1 MVAPAPLPAIRRAL
15 IGEILRQLRDA
26 RQAIVDLLG
35 RATSVDAAQRLLRQ
49 RTQIERLLREFGDQ
63 ATAAA
68 SAAAGQAW
76 DSGHAQAQAELGQ
89 PGIAFR
95 LNARSLLATRHMLTH
110 RLADVSRQAI
120 ARIDTALMQS
130 LLGVRPLSQA
140 ITEIQAIL
148 DGAPRRRA
156 MTIAYT
162 EIGRV
167 YNAAHYETLLEQA
180 KLIPGL
186 KKAWLHS
193 RKEHGRPGHIMASHQ
208 DPIAV
213 AEPFEIVDVKTG
225 EVEALRFPLDPQAGP
240 GNTVNCGCM
249 MKAVL
254 PANPDELFA
263 GPIAPVP
270 PNTVIG
276 GGVPQGA
283 GGIVPPIQPPAQP
296 PGGGGAAPEDPFR
309 RALDGM
315 LTALA
320 ARSDAFPGYTGGGRL
335 ARLWRDLG
343 SYSRHV
349 RRRIDDG
356 SIADAEDLAGRVFAT
371 LAATR
376 SVQVALAQSARFTT
390 GQFATR
396 VRDLQGGDWIVLV
409 DGNGRIVTAY
419 PFDPSRV
426 GFEQW
431 SAQHGHPVRH
441 IELSPAD
448 RALLARLF
456 AQP

>member
-208 DPIAV
+208 APIAV

-254 PANPDELFA
+254 PDDEEYVPLRQEDLVPA
-263 GPIAPVP
+263 G
-270 PNTVIG
+270 TV
-276 GGVPQGA
+276 VRN
-283 GGIVPPIQPPAQP
+283 GIVIPPVP
-296 PGGGGAAPEDPFR
+296 PGGGGQPAAPPGDPFEALKDAVLQGLAL
-309 RALDGM
+309 RAMASGLEGRGLLRSLWTDADSYSAHVAKRLREGAIASADE
-315 LTALA
+315 LAEHALA
-320 ARSDAFPGYTGGGRL
+320 
-335 ARLWRDLG
+335 
-343 SYSRHV
+343 V
-349 RRRIDDG
+349 
-356 SIADAEDLAGRVFAT
+356 
-371 LAATR
+371 LAA
-376 SVQVALAQSARFTT
+376 AQAVEIAIPAGAWQAAARFQVTAD
-390 GQFATR
+390 G
-396 VRDLQGGDWIVLV
+396 WIVLV
-409 DGNGRIVTAY
+409 NADGRIVTSY
-419 PFDPSRV
+419 RFDPNSPSFAEWNARY
-426 GFEQW
+426 GN
-431 SAQHGHPVRH
+431 PVRTMA
-441 IELSPAD
+441 LSAED
-448 RALLARLF
+448 RALFARLF
-456 AQP
+456 AGR